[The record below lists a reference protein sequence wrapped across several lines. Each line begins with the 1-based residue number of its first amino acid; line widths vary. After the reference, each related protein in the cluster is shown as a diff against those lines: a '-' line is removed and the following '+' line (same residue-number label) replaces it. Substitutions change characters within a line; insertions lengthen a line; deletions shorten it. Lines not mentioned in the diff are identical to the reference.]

1 MSISL
6 TTSDLSRGVQLRRAN
21 QDIKAQLS
29 ALSHEVTTGR
39 RHDLAASQ
47 KGDMGPVAFIT
58 SRLTTLDALSSNAAL
73 VEMAVGLARELGR
86 EVADQGQARELLQLG

>member
-47 KGDMGPVAFIT
+47 KGDMGPVAFT
-58 SRLTTLDALSSNAAL
+58 VSYTHLTLPTN
-73 VEMAVGLARELGR
+73 R
-86 EVADQGQARELLQLG
+86 EV